1 MDDSTLRR
9 RQCVLANSFIRIR
22 LGSSLLML
30 MSSLPRGMGEANDG
44 EFFHMAS
51 FNQLK
56 HPSDAKRDAIL
67 LNKLLMWLFAS

>member
-1 MDDSTLRR
+1 MDGDKLTH

-44 EFFHMAS
+44 EVFHMAS

-56 HPSDAKRDAIL
+56 HHSDA
-67 LNKLLMWLFAS
+67 